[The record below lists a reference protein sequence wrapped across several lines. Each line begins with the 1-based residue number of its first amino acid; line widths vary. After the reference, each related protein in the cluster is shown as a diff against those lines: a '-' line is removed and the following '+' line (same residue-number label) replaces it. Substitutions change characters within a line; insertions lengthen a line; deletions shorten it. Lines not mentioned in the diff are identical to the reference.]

1 MRRLLW
7 LPAALVLAWALLFA
21 SCGGGKDEPGPNDG
35 PVRIELWHSM
45 SATLVAALQGMID
58 DFNASQT
65 QYHVEAVYQ
74 GSYTDSLNK
83 LISSIGAG
91 NIPAIIQL
99 DDVSTQI
106 MIDSGAVVPMQQFID
121 AEGYDLSDF
130 EPKALEYYTQDGV
143 LYSMP
148 FNVAGPILYYDR
160 FAFQE
165 AGLDPDRPPTTL
177 DEVRQYSE
185 KLLVR
190 NGQGEITRSGIALQ
204 ISGQIFEQMLAKQGA
219 LYANNGNGREG
230 RATEVAFNSA
240 AGKQIIEWWDQ
251 MVDSGL
257 AVSTGRSD
265 LNAMLDVASGRAAMA
280 IESTAALSA
289 VVALI
294 AVAGEDPARLG
305 TGPLPAPPGE
315 GGGIALGGASLWIL
329 KDRPQAEQQG
339 AWAFMKF
346 AMSPEQQAQWHADTG
361 YFTSRISAY
370 DLPPAVQRRQQFPQ
384 FETAVKQLH
393 DSPVNDATRGAL
405 LGPFNEVRDI
415 LTRAFEQV
423 LSGGVDPANELEQAA
438 VEANNAIKE
447 YNRTAP

>member
-45 SATLVAALQGMID
+45 SATLVAALQRMID
-58 DFNASQT
+58 EFNASQT
-65 QYHVEAVYQ
+65 QYQVEAVFQ

-83 LISSIGAG
+83 LISSMGAG

-106 MIDSGAVVPMQQFID
+106 MIDSGAVVPMQEFID

-130 EPKALEYYTQDGV
+130 EPKGLAYYTQDGV

-165 AGLDPDRPPTTL
+165 AGLDPDRPPATL

-185 KLLVR
+185 QLLVR
-190 NGQGEITRSGIALQ
+190 NDQGEITRSGIALQ

-230 RATEVAFNSA
+230 RATEVAFDSD
-240 AGKQIIEWWDQ
+240 AGKQIIEWWDE

-257 AVSTGRSD
+257 AMSTGRSGLD
-265 LNAMLDVASGRAAMA
+265 AMLAVASGRAAMA

-305 TGPLPAPPGE
+305 TGPLPAPAGE
-315 GGGIALGGASLWIL
+315 AGGIALGGASLWIL
-329 KDRPQAEQQG
+329 KERPEEEQQG

-423 LSGGVDPANELEQAA
+423 LSGGVDPASELEQAA
-438 VEANNAIKE
+438 DEANNAIKE